1 MKKQVNKKLMICLI
15 IDFIFLILLL
25 ILITC
30 LIKKNII
37 VQQTEAEFYNKN
49 KEKLNKAVI
58 EIYRNNDA
66 DDIKINGVKSV
77 YYDKEAETRYIDFAL
92 PTQLFDLYS
101 TYRGI
106 VYSENNTP
114 YLLGIKENELNK
126 KTENTWEYSKNG
138 NQGLVK
144 RIDNKWFIYSID
156 F

>member
-1 MKKQVNKKLMICLI
+1 MKKQANKKLMICLI

-92 PTQLFDLYS
+92 PT
-101 TYRGI
+101 
-106 VYSENNTP
+106 
-114 YLLGIKENELNK
+114 
-126 KTENTWEYSKNG
+126 
-138 NQGLVK
+138 
-144 RIDNKWFIYSID
+144 
-156 F
+156 

>member
-1 MKKQVNKKLMICLI
+1 MICLI

-66 DDIKINGVKSV
+66 DDIKTNGVKSV

-126 KTENTWEYSKNG
+126 KNG
-138 NQGLVK
+138 KHMGV
-144 RIDNKWFIYSID
+144 F
-156 F
+156 